1 MKKLFLFL
9 IITLFFAGCKEK
21 SEKWIDNIIL
31 SESELFMAASI
42 DLNTI
47 IKKSELENSDNIT
60 SQQKLLFNAFNASLK
75 SSLLGFDIETPQKIF
90 VVANDT
96 NLDGA
101 VFWVGEITSEFL
113 FEKTLKNLFKT
124 EELSNSNLNSFFINQ
139 YNALVTFN
147 EDYFIVGISSEKTFL
162 ESKSKSYFTIP
173 KTTVD
178 NPSLTNF
185 LLNKDDVGFYVS
197 NERINHYE
205 NNYNSST
212 SSFKPSS
219 FSSFDQFG
227 KELFGSINFLN
238 GEIVLR
244 IISDN
249 SKNIIYKNIA
259 VNSNFKKFVSFSEN
273 PISFVFSN
281 LNLSNSTLSQNINFL
296 YDYFPKDFIINQ
308 IFTSEEGVS
317 SLTGEISILLFN
329 DAKNDLNSE
338 TDENLNDDYW
348 EDDFTEENVKID
360 NLPSFLMSLAV
371 KNNEVLL
378 NYLKIV
384 SDDFS
389 LNQISSFNNSFVF
402 LQNNFLHISNNEQ
415 ELRAFVQKKNLNTS
429 TKINLTSF
437 QKPLYG
443 HVDLKETM
451 KFLNLNND
459 NSMPFDIN
467 KLLNNISFSG
477 NNEEFEFS
485 LEYVDKNTNSVSSTI
500 DFMLQNNFLEAY
512 L

>member
-1 MKKLFLFL
+1 
-9 IITLFFAGCKEK
+9 
-21 SEKWIDNIIL
+21 
-31 SESELFMAASI
+31 
-42 DLNTI
+42 
-47 IKKSELENSDNIT
+47 
-60 SQQKLLFNAFNASLK
+60 
-75 SSLLGFDIETPQKIF
+75 
-90 VVANDT
+90 
-96 NLDGA
+96 
-101 VFWVGEITSEFL
+101 
-113 FEKTLKNLFKT
+113 
-124 EELSNSNLNSFFINQ
+124 
-139 YNALVTFN
+139 
-147 EDYFIVGISSEKTFL
+147 
-162 ESKSKSYFTIP
+162 
-173 KTTVD
+173 
-178 NPSLTNF
+178 
-185 LLNKDDVGFYVS
+185 
-197 NERINHYE
+197 
-205 NNYNSST
+205 
-212 SSFKPSS
+212 
-219 FSSFDQFG
+219 
-227 KELFGSINFLN
+227 
-238 GEIVLR
+238 
-244 IISDN
+244 
-249 SKNIIYKNIA
+249 
-259 VNSNFKKFVSFSEN
+259 
-273 PISFVFSN
+273 
-281 LNLSNSTLSQNINFL
+281 LSQNINFL